1 MSKIGETIGGALVK
15 AANALSNAS
24 KSSSGSTTKKKTVNV
39 NPDGKAPSGLN
50 VGDDVVTAG
59 GTYRITG
66 VNNDGTYQSSKL
78 GAGSEW
84 TYNPDSNSGGS
95 RGTSTNY
102 GTYADDSQALL
113 NSQKKYA
120 AQQYRTAEE
129 KALREYGNQL
139 KALPE
144 QYNAM
149 RTQASVASQQNARN
163 FAEYMANRGLTNSGA
178 SAQGELSRQSNL
190 NNALANYNLSQQK
203 AAENIN
209 QNIANTKSDY
219 ANQLA
224 LANMNLENQY
234 YNNMLNY
241 NENQR
246 QMIDALRQQSLNQYA
261 NDYQAQ
267 INNLLAQ
274 GYSPNSREVLE
285 LEALRGQKVANQQAQ
300 REANALQL
308 LQNYGVT
315 GNNINLIKQMTGLAD
330 QEIYDIAQQ
339 AIRTNQLN
347 MTNAEL
353 SVLANQLGIGANY
366 GVGDYGYLY
375 TPRVS
380 TTGGSGNGTN
390 GSQYNPQGTFKK
402 SDLKTFTDNMYTEG
416 YEPER
421 IAAGALYYSNNPADI
436 AYALEGKGVN
446 AEAIM
451 KAGYANGYYDTQEG
465 LNYLLNV
472 AEAVRK
478 EKLSQE
484 YVDKLVKYG
493 MQ

>member
-1 MSKIGETIGGALVK
+1 VAEVDLR
-15 AANALSNAS
+15 SNDT
-24 KSSSGSTTKKKTVNV
+24 TTKKKKTVQV
-39 NPDGKAPSGLN
+39 NPDGKAPSGLS
-50 VGDDVVTAG
+50 VGDDVKTAG

-66 VNNDGTYQSSKL
+66 VNADGTYQSSKL
-78 GAGSEW
+78 PGSDW
-84 TYNPDSNSGGS
+84 TYNPETSGS

-241 NENQR
+241 NEQER
-246 QMIDALRQQSLNQYA
+246 QKIEALRQQSLNQYA

-285 LEALRGQKVANQQAQ
+285 LEALRGQKIANQQAQ

-339 AIRTNQLN
+339 AVRTNQLN

-380 TTGGSGNGTN
+380 TTGGGSGSGGNGGIVYSKTDLNNAVKTTLSKLDDPYQDYTSQDIQNIRQDAASYILNHTN
-390 GSQYNPQGTFKK
+390 
-402 SDLKTFTDNMYTEG
+402 DLSTAIQVATQNGLTLEQMSTAYYHNTGDLG
-416 YEPER
+416 
-421 IAAGALYYSNNPADI
+421 GALELARQMYGENRWDNNKE
-436 AYALEGKGVN
+436 YQN
-446 AEAIM
+446 
-451 KAGYANGYYDTQEG
+451 
-465 LNYLLNV
+465 NV
-472 AEAVRK
+472 
-478 EKLSQE
+478 S
-484 YVDKLVKYG
+484 KYILTH
-493 MQ
+493 